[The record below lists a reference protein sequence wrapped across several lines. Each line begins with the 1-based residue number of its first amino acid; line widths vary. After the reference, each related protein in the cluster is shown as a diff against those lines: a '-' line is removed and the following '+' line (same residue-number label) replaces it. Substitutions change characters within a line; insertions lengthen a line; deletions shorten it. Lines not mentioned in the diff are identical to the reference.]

1 MSHSTKYDK
10 QIEMYVKEHRQELVD
25 VLIEMISVPSVKG
38 PALPGMPYG
47 ENCARALEKGI
58 EVCKRY
64 GMNAESHDNYA
75 ASAYCGRGDKEI
87 GFIAHLDVVPVSD
100 GWSSDPFKGME
111 KAGFVVGRGAR
122 DNKAGFAAALL
133 AINCVRDLDIP
144 LRSSLRIIM
153 GSDEESGMSD
163 MVYMVKNCK
172 MPDFSVVTDCY
183 FPVAYGEKGRICGD
197 IVIPVDSDKLHM
209 NGGEAPNI
217 IPDRCEAVLPGR
229 AEELD
234 QIQKLASEFEGMSA
248 EKKGQSVIITATG
261 ISAHASEPYK
271 AINAIHRLASFLA
284 DTGLLSGQ
292 EAKAMSYIKEM
303 FNKYWGEAFGIQYED
318 QASGKTTLITGMVR
332 TTDSVLRVNIDLR
345 YSVTDKKERILPLLA
360 SNVENAGWHFEVKEA
375 TDSHYISKENPIA
388 KQLTEVYNAVTGE
401 RKEPYIL
408 AGGTYASKVPNSVAF
423 GPGNTKEPSLF
434 PYGPGYGDAHQ
445 PDESQHIGCLMDAVR
460 IYAMGIVEL
469 DKILHSGKSKNAVD
483 TSL

>member
-1 MSHSTKYDK
+1 MSHSEKYDK

-47 ENCARALEKGI
+47 ENCARALEKGKEI
-58 EVCKRY
+58 CERY
-64 GMNAESHDNYA
+64 GMKAESHNNYA
-75 ASAYCGRGDKEI
+75 ASVYCGEGDKEI
-87 GFIAHLDVVPVSD
+87 GFIAHMDVVPVSD
-100 GWSSDPFKGME
+100 GWCSDPFKGIE
-111 KAGFVVGRGAR
+111 KDGFVVGRGSR

-133 AINCVRDLDIP
+133 AVNCVRDLGIP
-144 LRSSLRIIM
+144 LHSSLRIIM

-163 MVYMVKNCK
+163 MVYMVENCK

-183 FPVAYGEKGRICGD
+183 FPVAHGEKGRICGD
-197 IVIPVDSDKLHM
+197 IVIPIDTDMLQM

-217 IPDRCEAVLPGR
+217 IPDKCTAVLPGR

-234 QIQKLASEFEGMSA
+234 KIQTLASQFEGINA
-248 EKKGQSVIITATG
+248 EKKEQSAVVTAAG

-271 AINAIHRLASFLA
+271 AVNAIYRLASFLTDA
-284 DTGLLSGQ
+284 GLLPEQ

-303 FNKYWGEAFGIQYED
+303 FGKYYGESFGIQYED
-318 QASGKTTLITGMVR
+318 RDSGKTTLITGMVR
-332 TTDSVLRVNIDLR
+332 TTDGTLRINIDSR
-345 YSVTDKKERILPLLA
+345 YSVTDKKERILPLLT
-360 SNVENAGWHFEVKEA
+360 SSIEKAGWNFELREA
-375 TDSHYISKENPIA
+375 TDSHYISKDHPIA
-388 KQLTEVYNAVTGE
+388 KRLTEVYNAVTGE
-401 RKEPYIL
+401 QKEPYVL

-434 PYGPGYGDAHQ
+434 PYGPGHGDAHQ

-460 IYAMGIVEL
+460 IYAMGIIEL
-469 DKILHSGKSKNAVD
+469 DEILHNEKNAVD